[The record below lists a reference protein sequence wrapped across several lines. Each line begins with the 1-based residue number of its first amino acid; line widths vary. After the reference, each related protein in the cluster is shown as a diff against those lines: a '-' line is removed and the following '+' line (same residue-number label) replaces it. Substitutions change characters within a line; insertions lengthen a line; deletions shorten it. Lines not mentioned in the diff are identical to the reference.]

1 MALNLMKSPFF
12 IIGCTAIV
20 LAIIAVIFLPQVF
33 LIIVIPL
40 IIVCLLWYFYKYIN
54 KLASVNEQ
62 KTQLE
67 QKNRVLRKNFEKI
80 IPEDMAASIINDPDK
95 LDVGGETRQI
105 TVIQSD
111 IRGFSEMIQPMTASN
126 AIDMLNHYLE
136 TMTMIIR
143 RFGGTVLEFQGDGIL
158 AIFDSA
164 KLGGKYADKAVFAAV
179 VMQNSM
185 EDINLWN
192 RERNYPVFEMG
203 IGIHSGPAFVGWIGS
218 DERMKYD
225 ALGTTINIASRI
237 ESYSTGG
244 QIIVSDSFMNT
255 AEVKLEVA
263 NKYEVLPKGSYEKM
277 VLYCIK
283 GIGKPYNLH
292 CRLADEIPKKLEIPK
307 MIRFRIVE
315 NKQCGEPEYAGLIVS
330 ASSTS
335 AMMITNCPLKLFD
348 NLRVESDGVFSAK
361 VVSRSENGYMIRF
374 TSGSLKGI
382 NEAI

>member
-1 MALNLMKSPFF
+1 MKKLIKSPIMITGAVA
-12 IIGCTAIV
+12 IILAVIAIV
-20 LAIIAVIFLPQVF
+20 FLPGN
-33 LIIVIPL
+33 LLLIVIPL
-40 IIVCLLWYFYKYIN
+40 IIAALLWGFHHYIT
-54 KLASVNEQ
+54 KLASVYEQ
-62 KTQLE
+62 NTQLR
-67 QKNRVLRKNFEKI
+67 QKNRVLRKSFEKI

-111 IRGFSEMIQPMTASN
+111 IRGFSEMIQPMTASD

-136 TMTMIIR
+136 TMTVIIR